1 MIKKILVANRGEIAC
16 RIIRTAHKLSIP
28 CVAVYSKADENALH
42 VKAADEAYCIGDS
55 PAQESYLRGDKIL
68 EIAKKSHA
76 DAIHPGYGFLSENA
90 EFAASC
96 EKANIIFIG
105 PPIEAIRA
113 MGSKSAA
120 KKIMEQANVP
130 LVPGYHDD
138 AQDFSTL
145 QKAAKK
151 IGYPVLL
158 KAAAGGGGKGMR
170 IVWKES
176 ELESSIA
183 SAKREALASFGD
195 DQLLIEKYLTQP
207 RHIEIQVFADKHGN
221 TIYLFERDCSL
232 QRRHQ
237 KIIEE
242 APAPQLSEE
251 LREQIG
257 NAAVA
262 AAKAIQYVGAGTVE
276 FLFDDGNFYFM
287 EMNTRLQVEHPVT
300 EMITGEDLVEWQI
313 RVAEDKP
320 LPLKQKD
327 LKINGHAFEAR
338 IYAEDPDNDF
348 LPSTGVIHHLKTPAE
363 NNHVRIDTGF
373 REGDTIT
380 HYYDPMISK
389 LIVWDTDRKKALARL
404 HTALGEYQVVGITTN
419 LNLLANLTKE
429 KDFIDENFD
438 TGFIAKHQS
447 SLFEVTNTPNEVVI
461 MAALSVLDKQKLQ
474 AINNS
479 PLSLPWHI
487 NDNWRLNLIQ
497 NQLLRFYV
505 DGKEIIANVIRQ
517 ENHYSIEINHHKFF
531 TQILNCDLNKFI
543 AEINSQEYLANI
555 FWDKEKCYILCN
567 GSRYH
572 FTFIDDDRID
582 HQYEKEEIQSH
593 LTAPMPSKV
602 VALLVKAGDKVERGA
617 GLVVVEAMKMEH
629 TIHAPSNGV
638 VKEWHF
644 KVGDIVEEG
653 VALLAFEEE

>member
-1 MIKKILVANRGEIAC
+1 MIKKILIANRGEIAC

-42 VKAADEAYCIGDS
+42 VKEADEAYCIGDS
-55 PAQESYLRGDKIL
+55 PAQESYLCGDKIL
-68 EIAKKSHA
+68 EIAKKSNA

-90 EFAASC
+90 EFVEAC
-96 EKANIIFIG
+96 KKFNIIFIG
-105 PPIEAIRA
+105 PPVEAIRA
-113 MGSKSAA
+113 MGSKSEA

-138 AQDFSTL
+138 AQDFPIL

-170 IVWKES
+170 VVWKES
-176 ELESSIA
+176 ELEQSIA
-183 SAKREALASFGD
+183 SAKREALASFGN

-207 RHIEIQVFADKHGN
+207 RHIEIQVFADNHGN
-221 TIYLFERDCSL
+221 FIYLFERDCSI

-242 APAPQLSEE
+242 APAPKLTKNI
-251 LREQIG
+251 REQIG
-257 NAAVA
+257 NAAID
-262 AAKAIQYVGAGTVE
+262 AAKAIHYVGAGTVE

-300 EMITGEDLVEWQI
+300 EMITGQDLVEWQI

-348 LPSTGVIHHLKTPAE
+348 LPSTGLIQYLKTPAE
-363 NNHVRIDTGF
+363 NEHVRIDTGF
-373 REGDTIT
+373 KEGDTIT

-389 LIVWDTDRKKALARL
+389 LIVWDIDRKKALAGL
-404 HTALGEYQVVGITTN
+404 HKALGEYQIVGITTN
-419 LNLLANLTKE
+419 LNLLANITEE
-429 KDFIDENFD
+429 KDFIDEDFD

-447 SLFEVTNTPNEVVI
+447 TLFEAANTPETIIV
-461 MAALSVLDKQKLQ
+461 MAALSVLNKQKTK
-474 AINNS
+474 AKNNS
-479 PLSLPWHI
+479 HLSLPWHI

-497 NQLLRFYV
+497 EQRLRFYV
-505 DGKEIIANVIRQ
+505 NNEEVVVNAIQQKNS
-517 ENHYSIEINHHKFF
+517 YLIEIQNKKFF
-531 TQILNCDLNKFI
+531 TQLLDHELDTLKS
-543 AEINSQEYLANI
+543 EINSQEYQANI
-555 FWDKEKCYILCN
+555 FWDKEKCYILCS

-572 FTFIDDDRID
+572 LTLIDDDAID
-582 HQYEKEEIQSH
+582 HQYAKDEIQSH

-602 VALLVKAGDKVERGA
+602 VAILVKEGDKVERGA

-629 TIHAPSNGV
+629 TIHAPSNGI

-644 KVGDIVEEG
+644 KVGDIVGEG